1 MGGVDREIRSAGMTA
16 PARSRQIQIKKTAL
30 FDVAPLHQ
38 IAPLQPLS
46 HICVLVVAKIYK
58 Q

>member
-1 MGGVDREIRSAGMTA
+1 MGGVDREIRSARMAA

-46 HICVLVVAKIYK
+46 HICVRPVEKIYN